1 MRKLPLQLNTY
12 NPITNQINLEFGEDY
27 FFLQLHKFSPQH
39 FLTVT
44 TKIRDQQTIK
54 IIKCSKLMRL
64 NVFGYTSVKLSGN
77 LVDDEQIEGEI
88 CMGAWDEILIHD
100 LSKNLDHHY
109 QSYHDSK
116 NHTIQIG
123 LSHCAHLK
131 VISHDTE
138 YYNLIR
144 KIALPNGGAAEKD
157 RMIQKRSDIGMKID
171 RIYKQIQQNLQNQD
185 FVKQQTHRANELQQ
199 KTIEFCKFY

>member
-88 CMGAWDEILIHD
+88 CMVPGTKSLSTTPPKISTTIISLI
-100 LSKNLDHHY
+100 
-109 QSYHDSK
+109 
-116 NHTIQIG
+116 TIP
-123 LSHCAHLK
+123 K
-131 VISHDTE
+131 TT
-138 YYNLIR
+138 
-144 KIALPNGGAAEKD
+144 P
-157 RMIQKRSDIGMKID
+157 
-171 RIYKQIQQNLQNQD
+171 YK
-185 FVKQQTHRANELQQ
+185 
-199 KTIEFCKFY
+199 